1 MSIISM
7 RLNLRLAVEHVKC
20 SFKMPI
26 TRLQSLQRDFFTA
39 YDGKLKL
46 PTITRNRYKKVTCPP
61 NIIGSTDAQ
70 SIQLKCPNLTQPY
83 SFNKKSVTE

>member
-1 MSIISM
+1 M

-39 YDGKLKL
+39 YDGKLKV
-46 PTITRNRYKKVTCPP
+46 TNYNKKQVQKSNMSTEYNRKYGYSVH
-61 NIIGSTDAQ
+61 AQ
-70 SIQLKCPNLTQPY
+70 FIQRKRPNLIQPY